1 MIRVDLQ
8 RKYDQA
14 EEKTYGR
21 MNRRPPLEIV
31 DEGISE
37 SEEILSVLKCLD
49 FSARPTTIV
58 LTSLGMHFF
67 SQGMYLRSANAS
79 HEFVSF
85 STLTGVRV
93 KSSLFGGGAELEVT
107 RANNV
112 DLFTW
117 CSPNDCET
125 FVGIV
130 KQRMSNPEPITHI
143 DATDP
148 LDQIKK
154 LKELLDLGLI
164 SQSEYDDKRQ
174 KLLDSI

>member
-1 MIRVDLQ
+1 MVRQELQ

-21 MNRRPPLEIV
+21 MNRRPPLDVV
-31 DEGISE
+31 DQGISA

-67 SQGMYLRSANAS
+67 SQGMYLRSATAS

-85 STLTGVRV
+85 STLTGVRA
-93 KSSLFGGGAELEVT
+93 KKLTFGGAELEVT
-107 RANNV
+107 RANNM

-117 CSPNDCET
+117 CSPRDCEV
-125 FVGIV
+125 FVNIV
-130 KQRMSNPEPITHI
+130 KQKMANPEPAAQM

-154 LKELLDLGLI
+154 LKELLELGLI
-164 SQSEYDDKRQ
+164 SQSEYDQKRQ
-174 KLLDSI
+174 KLLDTI

>member
-1 MIRVDLQ
+1 MVRHELQ

-93 KSSLFGGGAELEVT
+93 KSSLFGGGADLEVT

-130 KQRMSNPEPITHI
+130 KQRMANPEPVTHI

-174 KLLDSI
+174 KLLESI